1 MNKAG
6 SGRCRG
12 RKEEEP
18 SSFYREGV
26 APKGFEKRSAESE
39 GMTSGKN
46 ILEEEITDTKAPKWE
61 QNESDTSEDQ
71 QEMSAGGGVIKSES
85 RRRGQ
90 RDGKGPGRMEL

>member
-46 ILEEEITDTKAPKWE
+46 ILEEEITDTKAP
-61 QNESDTSEDQ
+61 SGSR
-71 QEMSAGGGVIKSES
+71 MSQIHRKIS
-85 RRRGQ
+85 RR
-90 RDGKGPGRMEL
+90 